1 MLSPGRDAVDGWWWA
16 PPLGEARFVQT
27 ILAGYASFGEADAPR
42 GQIMPDRRKCLV
54 AGILAV
60 TLSAAALSG
69 CAPPGAPLPHFS
81 QGDVESGKLL
91 PHGVLPNGV
100 VTEPWFQ

>member
-1 MLSPGRDAVDGWWWA
+1 M
-16 PPLGEARFVQT
+16 QT
-27 ILAGYASFGEADAPR
+27 ILAGYLSFGEAYAPR
-42 GQIMPDRRKCLV
+42 GQIMPDLHKGLV
-54 AGILAV
+54 AGILAG

-69 CAPPGAPLPHFS
+69 CARPDAALPHFS

-91 PHGVLPNGV
+91 PQGVLPNGV